1 MRDPLYNPVMRILLI
16 EDHRDIA
23 ANIADYFAAKGDQV
37 QVAADGLAGLALA
50 QQQAHDVIVLDLMLP
65 GIDGM
70 EVCRRLR
77 TTTDAQTPI
86 LILTARDLL
95 ADKVAGL
102 DAGADDYL
110 IKPFSLLELAARLR
124 ALTRRV
130 AIPTRTA
137 LSVADLHYDLHTLTA
152 SRDGQPLKLNPTTRR
167 ILALL
172 MQQTHRVVPR
182 EELEHYLWGDHRPG
196 PDVLRAHVH
205 ALRNAI
211 DKDHAVKLV
220 HTIHGTGYR
229 LATPDEVN
237 T

>member
-1 MRDPLYNPVMRILLI
+1 MRILLI

-23 ANIADYFAAKGDQV
+23 ANIADYFATKGDQV
-37 QVAADGLAGLALA
+37 QLAADGVAGLALA

-65 GIDGM
+65 GMDGM

-77 TTTDAQTPI
+77 ASTDAQTPI

-124 ALTRRV
+124 ALTRRIAV
-130 AIPTRTA
+130 PARSTLTI
-137 LSVADLHYDLHTLTA
+137 ADLHYDLQTLTA
-152 SRDGQPLKLNPTTRR
+152 TRNGHALKLNPTTRR
-167 ILALL
+167 ILAML

-182 EELEHYLWGDHRPG
+182 EELEQYLWGDQRPG

-205 ALRNAI
+205 ALRNSV

-220 HTIHGTGYR
+220 HTVHGTGYR
-229 LATPDEVN
+229 LATPDEIN
-237 T
+237 Q